1 MTGHLVD
8 PLQHL
13 AFRRDFTLAD
23 MECRKGVAIQQL
35 ICACTGNAEHFR
47 KLFGVQHFG
56 ITVKSIRVHRN
67 TSFRLKKIVPS
78 VFKPP
83 MVAADLLIRLTGCS
97 FPVPAFTEHTRVIY
111 CQGTSTGRLSA
122 CSNASR
128 LDVLEQNDKV
138 LTQRIYFQTYALR
151 INDVDYN
158 WLVNSKVMVT
168 ASPII

>member
-23 MECRKGVAIQQL
+23 MECRKGVAVQQL

-67 TSFRLKKIVPS
+67 TSFRLKNIVPS
-78 VFKPP
+78 VFSRRWS
-83 MVAADLLIRLTGCS
+83 LLIFS
-97 FPVPAFTEHTRVIY
+97 FA
-111 CQGTSTGRLSA
+111 
-122 CSNASR
+122 
-128 LDVLEQNDKV
+128 
-138 LTQRIYFQTYALR
+138 
-151 INDVDYN
+151 
-158 WLVNSKVMVT
+158 
-168 ASPII
+168 

>member
-23 MECRKGVAIQQL
+23 MECRKGVAVQQL

-56 ITVKSIRVHRN
+56 ITVKSIRVH
-67 TSFRLKKIVPS
+67 SSIGIQ
-78 VFKPP
+78 PP

-97 FPVPAFTEHTRVIY
+97 FPVLAFTEHTRV
-111 CQGTSTGRLSA
+111 
-122 CSNASR
+122 
-128 LDVLEQNDKV
+128 
-138 LTQRIYFQTYALR
+138 
-151 INDVDYN
+151 
-158 WLVNSKVMVT
+158 
-168 ASPII
+168 